1 MIKPKRLEK
10 GNTIGII
17 TPSSACPKDKLD
29 EGIEYLENRGYKVK
43 LSKHVFDN
51 YNGYGGTDEARAE
64 DLNNFFK
71 DDEVD
76 AIICSRGGYGAVRIL
91 DKLNYDT
98 IKNNPKIFA
107 GYSDITS
114 FHLAFYEKTELIT
127 FHAPMVSIDMIK
139 GKSFDEASL
148 NNMFE
153 VLESKEKII
162 YKNPDGSEFESISYG
177 NDSKA
182 EGILI
187 GGNFIV
193 MMSSFGTEY
202 FPKLNK
208 DYILYIEEVDE
219 KPYKIDRIISTL
231 FNSKEIG
238 KSIKG
243 IVVGDFENCDL
254 VEGEKETGFKT
265 AKETIIERLS
275 NLNIPVL
282 TNVKCG
288 HGKTKLTM
296 AHGAMVKID
305 AKNKS
310 FETLENVLI

>member
-17 TPSSACPKDKLD
+17 TPSSACPKDKLY

-64 DLNNFFK
+64 DLNNFFE

-91 DKLNYDT
+91 DKLNYDI
-98 IKNNPKIFA
+98 IKNNPKIFS

-114 FHLAFYEKTELIT
+114 FHLAFYEKTGLIT
-127 FHAPMVSIDMIK
+127 FHAPMASIDMVK

-148 NNMFE
+148 NNMFD
-153 VLESKEKII
+153 VLDSREKII
-162 YKNPDGSEFESISYG
+162 YKNPDGSEFESISCG
-177 NDSKA
+177 DNGKA

-208 DYILYIEEVDE
+208 NYILYIEEIDE
-219 KPYKIDRIISTL
+219 KPYKIDRVISTL

-288 HGKTKLTM
+288 HGKIKLTM
-296 AHGAMVKID
+296 AHGTMVKID

>member
-17 TPSSACPKDKLD
+17 SPSSACPKDKLY
-29 EGIEYLENRGYKVK
+29 EGIKYLESKGYKIK

-51 YNGYGGTDEARAE
+51 YNGYGGNDDARAQ
-64 DLNNFFK
+64 DLNNFFE

-91 DKLNYDT
+91 DKLNYDI
-98 IKNNPKIFA
+98 IKNNNKIFA

-114 FHLAFYEKTELIT
+114 FHLALYEKAELIT
-127 FHAPMVSIDMIK
+127 FHAPMVSIDMLK
-139 GKSFDEASL
+139 EKSFDENSL
-148 NNMFE
+148 NNMFDI
-153 VLESKEKII
+153 LSSNEKIV
-162 YKNPDGSEFESISYG
+162 YKNPDGSDFESISFG
-177 NDSKA
+177 DDGKA
-182 EGILI
+182 QGILI

-193 MMSSFGTEY
+193 MMSSFGNEY

-231 FNSKEIG
+231 FNSKEIR

-243 IVVGDFENCDL
+243 IVVGDFINCDL
-254 VEGEKETGFKT
+254 LEGEKETGFRT
-265 AKETIIERLS
+265 ARETIIERLS

-288 HGKTKLTM
+288 HGKTKLTI
-296 AHGAMVKID
+296 AHGAMVQID
-305 AKNKS
+305 AYNKS

>member
-1 MIKPKRLEK
+1 MSSVLKAKRLEK

-17 TPSSACPKDKLD
+17 SPSSACPKDKLY

-43 LSKHVFDN
+43 LSKHVLDN
-51 YNGYGGTDEARAE
+51 YNGYAGCDDDRAE
-64 DLNNFFK
+64 DLNDFFK

-76 AIICSRGGYGAVRIL
+76 AVVCSRGGYGAVRIL
-91 DKLNYDT
+91 DRLDYDA

-114 FHLAFYEKTELIT
+114 FHLAIYEKTGLIT
-127 FHAPMVSIDMIK
+127 FHTPMISTEMVQ
-139 GKSFDEASL
+139 GNSFDEQSL

-153 VLESKEKII
+153 TLSSNNKIS
-162 YKNPDGSEFESISYG
+162 YKNTNNTSFESISEG
-177 NDSKA
+177 IA
-182 EGILI
+182 EGVLI

-193 MMSSFGTEY
+193 MMSNFGTEY
-202 FPKLNK
+202 FPKFNR
-208 DYILYIEEVDE
+208 DYILYIEDVDE
-219 KPYKIDRIISTL
+219 KPYKIDRVISVL

-238 KSIKG
+238 RSIKG

-254 VEGEKETGFKT
+254 LENEKETGFRTVKD
-265 AKETIIERLS
+265 TIIERLS

-288 HGKTKLTM
+288 HNKIKFTM

-305 AKNKS
+305 TYNKS
-310 FETLENVLI
+310 FETLESVLI

>member
-17 TPSSACPKDKLD
+17 TPSSACPKDKLYK
-29 EGIEYLENRGYKVK
+29 GIEYLENIGYKVK

-76 AIICSRGGYGAVRIL
+76 AIICSRGGYGSVRIL
-91 DKLNYDT
+91 DKLNYDI

-114 FHLAFYEKTELIT
+114 LHLAIYEKTNIIT
-127 FHAPMVSIDMIK
+127 FHAPMVSTDMLE
-139 GKSFDEASL
+139 GDSFDEKSL
-148 NNMFE
+148 NIMFDT
-153 VLESKEKII
+153 LSSNKKII
-162 YKNPDGSEFESISYG
+162 YKNPDNTNFESISNG
-177 NDSKA
+177 DNGIA

-219 KPYKIDRIISTL
+219 KPYKIDRIISAL

-243 IVVGDFENCDL
+243 IIIGDFINCDL
-254 VEGEKETGFKT
+254 LEGENETGFRT
-265 AKETIIERLS
+265 AKETIIENFS
-275 NLNIPVL
+275 NINIPVL

-288 HGKTKLTM
+288 HNKIKFTIANGSK
-296 AHGAMVKID
+296 VKI
-305 AKNKS
+305 NTHHKS